1 MEKMVLELIEAHLG
15 DKAVIGPSQHGFVK
29 GRSCLTNLISFYD
42 KITCMVD
49 QGKPADVIFLDFSK
63 AFDTVSH
70 RILLD
75 KMSTI
80 QLNKNIIRWVSNWLT
95 GRAQRVMVN
104 GAASGWRA
112 VTSGVPQG
120 SILGP
125 VLFNIFINDLDEGIE
140 GILSKFADDTKLG
153 GVVDSVEGG
162 KALQRDLA
170 RLESWAIANRM
181 KFNKSKCRVLHLG
194 RGNPGCTYRLG
205 DETLESSLEERD
217 LGVVVDSKL
226 NMSQQCA
233 LAARKANRVL
243 GCIKH
248 GIASRSR
255 EVIVPLYSALVWPRL
270 EYCVQFWAPQ
280 YKKDMKLLE
289 SVQRRATKMVKGLEG
304 KTYEEQL
311 RALGLFSLEK
321 RRLRGD
327 LIAVYNFLLLNR
339 GTSIAYSGYLKGEL
353 TVTLQMML
361 ERLQRM
367 WPRVRAYRKIQELQ
381 HLLEI
386 AYGNYRQLGGITEE
400 EKKMKK
406 EQRDVEKAVK
416 ELEAQLEFERVR
428 REKLESQLDDYRAE
442 ISHLRERL
450 EETCKPPAA
459 LKTETISNPH
469 KEKKKVKKKPACNS
483 GRVFVCETALRT
495 EHQTRGWKT

>member
-1 MEKMVLELIEAHLG
+1 MGPDGIHPRVLKELADVIAEPLSIIFQRSWESGEVPVDWKLANVVPIFKKGQKEDPSNYRPVSLTSVPGKIMEKMVLKLIEAHLG

-42 KITCMVD
+42 KITRMVD

-75 KMSTI
+75 KMSSI

-125 VLFNIFINDLDEGIE
+125 VLFNIFINDLDVGIE

-153 GVVDSVEGG
+153 GVVDSNEGG
-162 KALQRDLA
+162 KALQRDLD

-194 RGNPGCTYRLG
+194 WGNPGCTYRLG

-217 LGVVVDSKL
+217 LGVVVDNKL
-226 NMSQQCA
+226 NMSRQCA
-233 LAARKANRVL
+233 LAARRANRVL

-255 EVIVPLYSALVWPRL
+255 EVIVPLYSVLVRPHL

-304 KTYEEQL
+304 KTYEERL

-321 RRLRGD
+321 RRLR
-327 LIAVYNFLLLNR
+327 
-339 GTSIAYSGYLKGEL
+339 
-353 TVTLQMML
+353 
-361 ERLQRM
+361 
-367 WPRVRAYRKIQELQ
+367 
-381 HLLEI
+381 
-386 AYGNYRQLGGITEE
+386 
-400 EKKMKK
+400 
-406 EQRDVEKAVK
+406 
-416 ELEAQLEFERVR
+416 
-428 REKLESQLDDYRAE
+428 
-442 ISHLRERL
+442 
-450 EETCKPPAA
+450 
-459 LKTETISNPH
+459 
-469 KEKKKVKKKPACNS
+469 
-483 GRVFVCETALRT
+483 
-495 EHQTRGWKT
+495 